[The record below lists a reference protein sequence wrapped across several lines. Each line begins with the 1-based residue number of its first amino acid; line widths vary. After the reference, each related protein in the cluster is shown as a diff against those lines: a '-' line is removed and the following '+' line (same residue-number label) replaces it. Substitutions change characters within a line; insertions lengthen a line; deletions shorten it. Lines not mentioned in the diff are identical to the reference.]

1 MISVYEHPKI
11 EYIHV
16 SLIKKMVFVGDQ
28 ERYTCTSLVTLF
40 DFLVIKQILI

>member
-11 EYIHV
+11 EYI

-28 ERYTCTSLVTLF
+28 EKYTSLVTLF
-40 DFLVIKQILI
+40 VFLVIKQILI

>member
-28 ERYTCTSLVTLF
+28 EKYTSLVTLF
-40 DFLVIKQILI
+40 VFLVIKQILI